1 MMARRV
7 LLYLIGVVVLCFG
20 VVLNTKTG
28 LGVASI
34 NTIPFSISQ
43 IMGISLG
50 TATFVL
56 YCLFVVAQLLIRQRI
71 ILKVLMQ
78 LPVSLIFGV
87 LVDIFDQ
94 RVLTFIADSA
104 VASIVLLVCA
114 IVLTALGSTLMVTVR
129 LVPAAPDGI
138 VQTLGDSFGMTFGSM
153 KFRFDVVC
161 IALTAAYSTLLVG
174 HPVGIG
180 AGTLAAMAFTGHLC
194 NLWGLLLKKLKIYS

>member
-56 YCLFVVAQLLIRQRI
+56 YCLFVVVQLLIRQSI

-180 AGTLAAMAFTGHLC
+180 VGTLAAMAFTGHLC
-194 NLWGLLLKKLKIYS
+194 NLWGLLLKKLKII